1 MAARVTTK
9 GSDRSRFARGTEGDP
24 DVRVQ
29 QSGGTFCT
37 DEERFFL
44 NQFDY
49 AGKDTSVVY
58 EPDPLIVRRGRE
70 AVGD

>member
-1 MAARVTTK
+1 M
-9 GSDRSRFARGTEGDP
+9 
-24 DVRVQ
+24 
-29 QSGGTFCT
+29 GTFCT